1 MIIKKFLGKTE
12 EEAVEAAKKEL
23 GSGVVIMNVK
33 IVKRKGVM
41 ALFQPKMTEVTVALE
56 EENDAKRPL
65 RREGITASAGNP
77 AAARILL
84 QGERPIAGGESTQK
98 EESLLACKR
107 PFKKVITTSSSQA
120 GYYPGGEMMTVK
132 TLFDPESGVIL
143 GAQIVGGKGVDKRI
157 DYLAN
162 AVRFGLTGYDLQEME
177 LAYAPPFSSAKDPVN
192 MAGYVIGNVMEGLMK
207 PFYVEDLDQIPQ
219 EAICLDVRTDEE
231 VAGGMIPGFIH
242 IPLDSLRDRMNELDL
257 KKEIYITCQI
267 VLRGYLAQR
276 ILEQAGAKTWNLS
289 GGYRFYE
296 MMKKDKASMAAV
308 AGMCTACGMEVEK

>member
-98 EESLLACKR
+98 EESLL
-107 PFKKVITTSSSQA
+107 
-120 GYYPGGEMMTVK
+120 E
-132 TLFDPESGVIL
+132 
-143 GAQIVGGKGVDKRI
+143 
-157 DYLAN
+157 
-162 AVRFGLTGYDLQEME
+162 
-177 LAYAPPFSSAKDPVN
+177 
-192 MAGYVIGNVMEGLMK
+192 IGRAHV
-207 PFYVEDLDQIPQ
+207 
-219 EAICLDVRTDEE
+219 
-231 VAGGMIPGFIH
+231 
-242 IPLDSLRDRMNELDL
+242 
-257 KKEIYITCQI
+257 
-267 VLRGYLAQR
+267 
-276 ILEQAGAKTWNLS
+276 
-289 GGYRFYE
+289 
-296 MMKKDKASMAAV
+296 
-308 AGMCTACGMEVEK
+308 